1 MFISSFYNRGTRWEI
16 LKKRPKNNN
25 KAWIKL
31 SEANLSI
38 LGDCWEKFV
47 SSSLPASLTKEFPA
61 SMVLLHLHPETWL
74 TGKFPRRRM
83 SRRYW
88 PVWVWGHKEKF
99 RPSVCLGGGGGR
111 GGWVRQWVWQKGAIH
126 PFSRKEG
133 GTFWQLKQSNYS
145 RQEIPSDAQN
155 CLFPQNT
162 FLLWTYYYL
171 NISQQAKIGLK
182 NRYFEGQIHFVPLS
196 IATILT
202 ILPLRKK
209 TLTFPGFSLKS

>member
-1 MFISSFYNRGTRWEI
+1 M
-16 LKKRPKNNN
+16 N
-25 KAWIKL
+25 KAFWSQIKHFGRL
-31 SEANLSI
+31 
-38 LGDCWEKFV
+38 LGKIYQFLTPSKSDERVPSQHGAPTCTPWNVTYWEV
-47 SSSLPASLTKEFPA
+47 SQETYVQTLP
-61 SMVLLHLHPETWL
+61 V
-74 TGKFPRRRM
+74 TG
-83 SRRYW
+83 Y
-88 PVWVWGHKEKF
+88 WVWGHKEKF
-99 RPSVCLGGGGGR
+99 RPSGCLGGGGG
-111 GGWVRQWVWQKGAIH
+111 GLGKTMGVAEGCNSPLQWEG
-126 PFSRKEG
+126 G

-171 NISQQAKIGLK
+171 NISQQAEIGLK
-182 NRYFEGQIHFVPLS
+182 NRYFEEQIHFVPVS

>member
-16 LKKRPKNNN
+16 LKKRPKNNS

-31 SEANLSI
+31 SEAKLSI
-38 LGDCWEKFV
+38 LGDCWEKFI

-61 SMVLLHLHPETWL
+61 SMVHLHVHPETWL

-83 SRRYW
+83 SRRYRLLVTGCGVIKKNSDLQD
-88 PVWVWGHKEKF
+88 VW
-99 RPSVCLGGGGGR
+99 GGGGGL
-111 GGWVRQWVWQKGAIH
+111 GKTMGVAEGCNSPLQWEG
-126 PFSRKEG
+126 G

-171 NISQQAKIGLK
+171 NISQQAEIGLK
-182 NRYFEGQIHFVPLS
+182 NRYFEEQIHFVPVS